1 MLLYSYLFRYP
12 AVTALAHA
20 GKRIADPAQGICVPG
35 RFYQWVGGRVA
46 VESNCLSGR
55 ETEAG
60 GCTPCYLT
68 AGAARPTTTLAAVG
82 ASSLRLAR
90 MADVRPL
97 RGIRFNPAVVHL
109 GGVLAPPYDV
119 IDDAQREAL
128 YGRDLRN
135 IVRIDYGREA
145 EEDRP
150 GAGDRYTRAAE
161 HLRSWLNLGVLVRD
175 PGPSFY
181 VTEHRFRGPDGA
193 DRVRRGLIARVRATA
208 WEDSDLRPHEHTLRG
223 PKEDRLALMR
233 ATATQTSPVFAL
245 WRGAGEL
252 GAALTAIAGAP
263 AVAGG
268 RTDGEIASEKHLL
281 WVVDDPGR
289 VKAIHDALSD
299 ASLYVADG
307 HHRYETAAAYA
318 AERAAAGD
326 GPDAHS
332 QFALVYLSDADDP
345 GISLLPTH
353 RLLKPR
359 TGVAFSLDDLWMRLD
374 DGWELAPTDDLAAA
388 AVAAAALGA
397 ERHAFGVRAREG
409 AAVLS
414 RPRRAT
420 ASPREALDVVVLQE
434 QVLGPAGV
442 DTAAIREG
450 ALAYTRS
457 LDEVERAVV
466 GRSAL
471 LGFVVN
477 PATTAEVIA
486 VADAGEV
493 MPQKSTYF
501 YPKVPTGLVLSPL

>member
-1 MLLYSYLFRYP
+1 M
-12 AVTALAHA
+12 
-20 GKRIADPAQGICVPG
+20 
-35 RFYQWVGGRVA
+35 A

-60 GCTPCYLT
+60 GSTPCYLT
-68 AGAARPTTTLAAVG
+68 AGTVRPTTTAAAAG
-82 ASSLRLAR
+82 TSSLRLAR

-97 RGIRFNPAVVHL
+97 RGIRFNPGVVHL

-119 IDDAQREAL
+119 IDDAQREEL

-135 IVRIDYGREA
+135 VVRIDYGREA
-145 EEDRP
+145 DDDIP
-150 GAGDRYTRAAE
+150 GVRDRYTRAAE

-175 PGPSFY
+175 PAPSFY

-193 DRVRRGLIARVRATA
+193 DRVRRGLIARVRAAA

-245 WRGAGEL
+245 GPGAAEI
-252 GAALTAIAGAP
+252 GAALAEVTAAP
-263 AVAGG
+263 AAAGG

-281 WVVDDPGR
+281 WVVDDPAR
-289 VKAIHDALSD
+289 VGAIHDALRD
-299 ASLYVADG
+299 ARLYVADG

-326 GPDAHS
+326 GPDADS

-359 TGVAFSLDDLWMRLD
+359 AGVAFSLDDLWMRLD
-374 DGWELAPTDDLAAA
+374 DGWDVEPSADLATAGEAAA
-388 AVAAAALGA
+388 AQRG
-397 ERHAFGVRAREG
+397 ERHAFAVRARDG
-409 AAVLS
+409 SAVLS
-414 RPRRAT
+414 RPRRST
-420 ASPREALDVVVLQE
+420 ASPREALDVVVLQD
-434 QVLGPAGV
+434 QVLAPAGA
-442 DTAAIREG
+442 DETAIRDG

-457 LDEVERAVV
+457 LPEVDRAVATAEAV
-466 GRSAL
+466 

-477 PATTAEVIA
+477 PATTAEMIA

-501 YPKVPTGLVLSPL
+501 YPKAPTGLVLSPL